1 MQEVVEDLV
10 EGEEDGVVEG
20 LVEVQEVVEALGEE
34 EEAGMEEGGGDCGY

>member
-10 EGEEDGVVEG
+10 EGEEDGVVKG